1 MGQNTA
7 YAENEVFKK
16 NFAIAD
22 DYEATARTILS
33 AQIEEFVLHMSK
45 SGERLTP
52 AEVSRVYNEFF
63 GDRLISD
70 VFFDI
75 CRRLYSISA
84 LKIMQTDGEISNSSV
99 AFTDNI
105 FSSAAVE
112 KLCPNA
118 VKEHF
123 SDFRSACEAV
133 FYEKCDC
140 CILPVY
146 GTDDGFFPT
155 FFKLIKAY
163 ELKISRVCTVE
174 KPSSDAEIRYALL
187 TRSVNFDGAERMVV
201 SFADKGERLAK
212 LLAVLGGAGCTPAFI
227 YSFPDVYNTDMT
239 EYTVCLR
246 LSDLEARCLAFF
258 LDAALPAHT
267 VVGAF

>member
-1 MGQNTA
+1 M
-7 YAENEVFKK
+7 
-16 NFAIAD
+16 
-22 DYEATARTILS
+22 
-33 AQIEEFVLHMSK
+33 
-45 SGERLTP
+45 
-52 AEVSRVYNEFF
+52 
-63 GDRLISD
+63 
-70 VFFDI
+70 
-75 CRRLYSISA
+75 
-84 LKIMQTDGEISNSSV
+84 

-118 VKEHF
+118 AKEHF

-246 LSDLEARCLAFF
+246 LSDLDARCLAFF

>member
-1 MGQNTA
+1 MGPNTA
-7 YAENEVFKK
+7 HAENEVFKK

-22 DYEATARTILS
+22 EYGATARAILS
-33 AQIEEFVLHMSK
+33 AQLEEFVLHLSK
-45 SGERLTP
+45 SGEMLTP
-52 AEVSRVYNEFF
+52 AEVSEAYAKVFGTGLISNEF
-63 GDRLISD
+63 L
-70 VFFDI
+70 DI

-84 LKIMQTDGEISNSSV
+84 LEIQRSGAGITDDSV
-99 AFTDNI
+99 AFTDNV
-105 FSSAAVE
+105 FSSAAAE
-112 KLCPNA
+112 KLCPDA

-123 SDFRSACEAV
+123 SDFRSVCEAV

-163 ELKISRVCTVE
+163 ELKICRVCTVE

-187 TRSVNFDGAERMVV
+187 TRSICFDNAEHFVF
-201 SFADKGERLAK
+201 SFADTGERLAG

-246 LSDLEARCLAFF
+246 LSGLDARCLTFF
-258 LDAALPAHT
+258 LEAALPAHT
-267 VVGAF
+267 VVGIY

>member
-1 MGQNTA
+1 MGHSTA
-7 YAENEVFKK
+7 HAENEVFRK

-22 DYEATARTILS
+22 EHGATARAILS
-33 AQIEEFVLHMSK
+33 AQLEEFVLHLSK
-45 SGERLTP
+45 SGERLTV
-52 AEVSRVYNEFF
+52 AEISEAYTDVF
-63 GDRLISD
+63 GTELISGE
-70 VFFDI
+70 FLDI
-75 CRRLYSISA
+75 CRRLYSTSA
-84 LKIMQTDGEISNSSV
+84 LEIPQSGVEIARNSV

-105 FSSAAVE
+105 FSSAAAE
-112 KLCPNA
+112 KLCPDA

-163 ELKISRVCTVE
+163 ELKICRVCTVE

-187 TRSVNFDGAERMVV
+187 TRSVNFDGAERFVF
-201 SFADKGERLAK
+201 SFADSGERLAG
-212 LLAVLGGAGCTPAFI
+212 LLAVLGGAGCAPAFI

-246 LSDLEARCLAFF
+246 LSGLDARCLAFF
-258 LDAALPAHT
+258 LEAALPAHT
-267 VVGAF
+267 VVGTY